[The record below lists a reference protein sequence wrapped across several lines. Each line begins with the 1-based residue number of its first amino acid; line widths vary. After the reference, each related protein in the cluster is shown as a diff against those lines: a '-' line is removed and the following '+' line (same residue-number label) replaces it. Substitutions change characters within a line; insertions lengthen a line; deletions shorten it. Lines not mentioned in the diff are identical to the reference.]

1 MSRNS
6 SRGIRLLKSLL
17 RSSFVVVNLALGAA
31 VLISGCAS
39 TPAEPQQM
47 RDPQADFSAFKT
59 FAWNADTNDGKSDQP
74 VSLVDGYI
82 RTAIATELTRKG
94 YVEAAT
100 GTTPDLRIEYE
111 AVSAEK
117 IKNNPFRVGDW
128 CRQLWQQWRR
138 LGWRRQSERQER
150 QGRHAGHPCHRPGP
164 QCRGLARERVA
175 RAGQGQR
182 RARGRAKRSRRHVER
197 LSCAWRSTVSGGRL
211 LRRIPES
218 LIVQALVTSFLGQI
232 EQ

>member
-1 MSRNS
+1 MNEPQLVSRNAPL
-6 SRGIRLLKSLL
+6 RSLL
-17 RSSFVVVNLALGAA
+17 WSSFAVVNFALGAA

-59 FAWNADTNDGKSDQP
+59 FALNADTNDGKSDQP

-82 RTAIATELTRKG
+82 RTAITTELTRKG

-117 IKNNPFRVGDW
+117 IKNNPFRVGIGVGSYGSSGGGSVGVGSPSVKNVKEGTLVIHAIDPA
-128 CRQLWQQWRR
+128 RNAEVWRGSASR
-138 LGWRRQSERQER
+138 ELGKGNVEPAVVQSV
-150 QGRHAGHPCHRPGP
+150 
-164 QCRGLARERVA
+164 VA
-175 RAGQGQR
+175 DMLSDFP
-182 RARGRAKRSRRHVER
+182 ARG
-197 LSCAWRSTVSGGRL
+197 
-211 LRRIPES
+211 
-218 LIVQALVTSFLGQI
+218 GQP
-232 EQ
+232 